1 MLVAPIVPGADTRVS
16 EVCVLFPS
24 ILTLQLRDKLAAQK
38 ERREHSKK
46 LGTVQTLG
54 EKQEVDDLASWIEKR
69 CVLSPSYAFVLM
81 YWTVHNGYDGAC
93 PLICDC
99 FAAVKLT
106 ILAAPWKSKS
116 KRLRK
121 RFFARDIDTP
131 LGSLLLLT
139 VKEKMLEEME
149 ASLAA
154 QSAPKAKQRNEV

>member
-69 CVLSPSYAFVLM
+69 CVLSPSFAICIDVL
-81 YWTVHNGYDGAC
+81 D
-93 PLICDC
+93 
-99 FAAVKLT
+99 
-106 ILAAPWKSKS
+106 S
-116 KRLRK
+116 
-121 RFFARDIDTP
+121 
-131 LGSLLLLT
+131 
-139 VKEKMLEEME
+139 
-149 ASLAA
+149 
-154 QSAPKAKQRNEV
+154 